1 MRPPL
6 HMRIGTKLALFL
18 FFAGLFPMAI
28 FGALYLR
35 NEKIIVEK
43 EIFQALT
50 LLAESKEV
58 QMLNYF
64 NSITSR
70 TIDFSSDGFIRD
82 EVKRLISTGSQE
94 SREVLNNHLSINKKP
109 IDERIVGIFILD
121 EHGMVIASTDEK
133 EMNKDES
140 NDEYFQKGRNNVVVL
155 HNDPGDVHFGI
166 VSPFVVGAPITD
178 KDTHKFLGVIV
189 NVFDPKVLEHIL
201 SAHFITREN
210 EVLESIVGKNLQTL
224 HVYIVDSYRNVV
236 LHPVWKEI
244 DPVLNKELTTLPV
257 RECVER
263 KKEIVDFYIDHAG
276 VEVFGASMCVNDQ
289 GLILIVDVEKEEAL
303 FVAQKKQKQFLG
315 IIAALVGFI
324 ALVAYLVARI
334 LTRPIKALKESAEIV
349 RSGNLH
355 HRSMVIKTGD
365 EIEDLGHAFNA
376 MTASLEERQRVS
388 EEEKKK
394 LSVLLENLPLGVL
407 MVRAPHGEIVAL
419 NSRGIELIGDDH
431 MQGNSQWWDR
441 IKKENG
447 ERYLTEELPVNIV
460 LAKKSPVTKND
471 LYILNKKGKLS
482 ALRMTAVPIMDDAGT
497 LWFVAVVFDD
507 VTKEKEIDRAKT
519 EFVSLAS
526 HQLRTPL
533 STISWYTEMLL
544 AEDVGK
550 ITPDQRSY
558 LQEIYHG
565 NKRMVELV
573 GSLLNVS
580 RIEMGTFAAE
590 AKMINVTE
598 EATVIMKELEPMI
611 KEKKMEIVSDYA
623 PDISAVRAD
632 RKMIHILFQNLLSN
646 ALKYTPS
653 GGRIT
658 LRLREEKEGD
668 GRHVFIEVS
677 DTGYGIPKNQYD
689 KIFTKLF
696 RADNIVSKDT
706 EGTGLGLY
714 LVKLIIDQLKG
725 KIWFVSEEDKGTSF
739 FITLPI
745 EK

>member
-1 MRPPL
+1 
-6 HMRIGTKLALFL
+6 MRIGTKLALFL

-35 NEKIIVEK
+35 NEKIIIEK
-43 EIFQALT
+43 EVFQALT

-94 SREVLNNHLSINKKP
+94 DREAINNHLSLNKKP

-121 EHGMVIASTDEK
+121 EHGTVIASTDEK
-133 EMNKDES
+133 EMGKNES
-140 NDEYFQKGRNNVVVL
+140 NDEYFQKGKNNTVVV
-155 HNDPGDVHFGI
+155 HNDSGDVHFGI
-166 VSPFVVGAPITD
+166 ISPFVVGAPITD
-178 KDTHKFLGVIV
+178 KDTHEFLGVIV

-201 SAHFITREN
+201 SAHFVTREN
-210 EVLESIVGKNLQTL
+210 EVLESIIGKDLKTL
-224 HVYIVDSYRNVV
+224 HVYIVDSFRNVI
-236 LHPVWKEI
+236 LHPVWKNI
-244 DPVLNKELTTLPV
+244 DPALDRDLMTLPV
-257 RECVER
+257 RECMER
-263 KKEIVDFYIDHAG
+263 EKEIVGSYIDHVGAD
-276 VEVFGASMCVNDQ
+276 VFGASMCVNDQ
-289 GLILIVDVEKEEAL
+289 GLILIVDIEKKEAL
-303 FVAQKKQKQFLG
+303 FLAQKKQKQFFG
-315 IIAALVGFI
+315 IIAALLGFI

-334 LTRPIKALKESAEIV
+334 LTRPIKVLQESAEIV

-355 HRSMVIKTGD
+355 HRSMVIRTGD
-365 EIEDLGHAFNA
+365 EIEELGHAFNI
-376 MTASLEERQRVS
+376 MTASLEDRQKVL
-388 EEEKKK
+388 EEERKK
-394 LSVLLENLPLGVL
+394 LAVLLENLPLGVI
-407 MVRAPHGEIVAL
+407 MVRAPHGEIIAL
-419 NSRGIELIGDDH
+419 NKRGGELIGDDYT
-431 MQGNSQWWDR
+431 QGNSQWWDR

-447 ERYLTEELPVNIV
+447 ERYPTEELPVNIV
-460 LAKKSPVTKND
+460 LAKKSPAIKND
-471 LYILNKKGKLS
+471 LCVVNTKGKLS
-482 ALRMTAVPIMDDAGT
+482 VLRMTAAPIMDDAGT
-497 LWFVAVVFDD
+497 LWFVAGVFDD

-550 ITPDQRSY
+550 ITSDQRSY
-558 LQEIYHG
+558 LEEIYRG

-590 AKMINVTE
+590 AKMIDVAGEVT
-598 EATVIMKELEPMI
+598 AALKEFEPMI
-611 KEKKMEIVSDYA
+611 KEKNMEIVSDYA
-623 PDISAVRAD
+623 SDISAVRAD

-658 LRLREEKEGD
+658 VRLREEKDGD
-668 GRHVFIEVS
+668 GRHVLIEVS